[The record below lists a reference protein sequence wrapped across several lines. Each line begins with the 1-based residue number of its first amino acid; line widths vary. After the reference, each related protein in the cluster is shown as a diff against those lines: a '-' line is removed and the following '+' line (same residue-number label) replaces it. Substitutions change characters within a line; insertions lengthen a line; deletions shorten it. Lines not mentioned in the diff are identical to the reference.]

1 MKITTTD
8 VFAKSWK
15 TWIHERRGSHVAV
28 LLRSHTLDFNEKTWQ
43 QKFLT
48 ELRLYCQVDHVQWQ
62 GNRNIAE
69 ELWGM
74 TQKEYLLVFGNF
86 RMLQEI
92 CRRRNEGVSDT
103 GQSVKR
109 PFILFFST
117 EILWE
122 KMVNRE
128 FLWIRDRDG
137 VTLYL
142 GKTGWEDEDL
152 VVLPSVHGT
161 MQKRFFTALSRN
173 VTELA
178 QCMPAGQE
186 ERTENRYLWEE
197 LAEPL
202 WLRYGLPVWMGI
214 LLSVRYVDLGVRTR
228 TGKQLEQILAG
239 RKERPEEKLWIPAE
253 DVDLL
258 VNMAMAGI
266 EMLPQQERLSWQQ
279 IKEFYMKFSRSV

>member
-15 TWIHERRGSHVAV
+15 TWIHERKGSHVAV

-62 GNRNIAE
+62 GNRNMAE

-74 TQKEYLLVFGNF
+74 TPKEYLLVFGNF

-103 GQSVKR
+103 GQSAKR

-142 GKTGWEDEDL
+142 GKTRWQDEDL

-214 LLSVRYVDLGVRTR
+214 LLSVRYVDPGVRTR

>member
-62 GNRNIAE
+62 GNRNMAE

-74 TQKEYLLVFGNF
+74 TPKEYLLVFGNF

-103 GQSVKR
+103 GQSAKR

-142 GKTGWEDEDL
+142 GKTRWQDEDL

-214 LLSVRYVDLGVRTR
+214 LLSVRYVDPRVRTR

>member
-15 TWIHERRGSHVAV
+15 TWIHERKGSHVAV

-62 GNRNIAE
+62 GNRNMAE

-74 TQKEYLLVFGNF
+74 TPKEYLLVFGNF

-103 GQSVKR
+103 GQSAKR

-142 GKTGWEDEDL
+142 GKTRWQDEDL

-214 LLSVRYVDLGVRTR
+214 LLSVRYVDPGVRTR

-253 DVDLL
+253 EVDLL

-266 EMLPQQERLSWQQ
+266 EMLLQQERLSWQQ

>member
-74 TQKEYLLVFGNF
+74 TPKEYLLVFGNF

-103 GQSVKR
+103 GQSAKR

-142 GKTGWEDEDL
+142 GKTRWQDEDL

-214 LLSVRYVDLGVRTR
+214 LLSVRYVDPGVRTR

>member
-15 TWIHERRGSHVAV
+15 TWIHERKGSHVAV
-28 LLRSHTLDFNEKTWQ
+28 LLRSNMLDFNEKTWQ

-74 TQKEYLLVFGNF
+74 TPKEYLLVFGNF

-103 GQSVKR
+103 GQSAKR

-142 GKTGWEDEDL
+142 GKTRWQDEDL

-186 ERTENRYLWEE
+186 ERTEKRYLWEE

-214 LLSVRYVDLGVRTR
+214 LLSVRYVDPGVRTR

>member
-15 TWIHERRGSHVAV
+15 TWIHERKGSHVAV
-28 LLRSHTLDFNEKTWQ
+28 LLRSNMLDFNEKTWQ

-62 GNRNIAE
+62 GNRNMAE

-74 TQKEYLLVFGNF
+74 TPKEYLLVFGNF

-92 CRRRNEGVSDT
+92 CRRRNEGVSDN
-103 GQSVKR
+103 GQSAKR

-142 GKTGWEDEDL
+142 GKTRWQDEDL

-173 VTELA
+173 VTELV

-214 LLSVRYVDLGVRTR
+214 LLSVRYVDPGVRTR

>member
-62 GNRNIAE
+62 GNRNMAE

-74 TQKEYLLVFGNF
+74 TPKEYLLVFGNF

-103 GQSVKR
+103 GQSAKR

-142 GKTGWEDEDL
+142 GKTRWQDEDL

-202 WLRYGLPVWMGI
+202 WLRYGLPIWMGI
-214 LLSVRYVDLGVRTR
+214 LLSVRYVDPGVRTR

>member
-15 TWIHERRGSHVAV
+15 TWIHERKGSHVAV
-28 LLRSHTLDFNEKTWQ
+28 LLRSNMLDFNEKTWQ

-74 TQKEYLLVFGNF
+74 TPKEYLLVFGNF

-103 GQSVKR
+103 GQSAKR

-142 GKTGWEDEDL
+142 GKTRWQDEDL

-186 ERTENRYLWEE
+186 ERTEKRYLWEE

-214 LLSVRYVDLGVRTR
+214 LLSVRYVDPGVRTR
-228 TGKQLEQILAG
+228 TGKRLEQILAG

>member
-1 MKITTTD
+1 M
-8 VFAKSWK
+8 
-15 TWIHERRGSHVAV
+15 AV
-28 LLRSHTLDFNEKTWQ
+28 LLRSNMLDFNEKTWQ

-62 GNRNIAE
+62 GNRNMAE

-74 TQKEYLLVFGNF
+74 TPKEYLLVFGNF

-103 GQSVKR
+103 GQSAKR

-142 GKTGWEDEDL
+142 GKTRWQDEDL

-214 LLSVRYVDLGVRTR
+214 LLSVRYVDPGVRTR

>member
-74 TQKEYLLVFGNF
+74 TPKEYLLVFGNF

-103 GQSVKR
+103 GQSAKR

-142 GKTGWEDEDL
+142 GKTRWQDEDL

-186 ERTENRYLWEE
+186 ERPENRYLWEE

-214 LLSVRYVDLGVRTR
+214 LLSVRYVDPGVRTR

>member
-15 TWIHERRGSHVAV
+15 TWIHERKGSHVAV
-28 LLRSHTLDFNEKTWQ
+28 LLRSNMLDFNEKTWQ

-48 ELRLYCQVDHVQWQ
+48 ELRLYCQVDYVQWQ
-62 GNRNIAE
+62 GNRNMAE

-74 TQKEYLLVFGNF
+74 TPKEYLLVFGNF

-92 CRRRNEGVSDT
+92 CRRRNEGVSDN
-103 GQSVKR
+103 GQSAKR

-142 GKTGWEDEDL
+142 GKTRWQDEDL

-173 VTELA
+173 VTELV

-214 LLSVRYVDLGVRTR
+214 LLSVRYVDPGVRTR

>member
-62 GNRNIAE
+62 GNRNMAE

-74 TQKEYLLVFGNF
+74 TPKEYLLVFGNF

-103 GQSVKR
+103 GQSAKR

-142 GKTGWEDEDL
+142 GKTRWQDEDL

-214 LLSVRYVDLGVRTR
+214 LLSVRYVDPGVRTR